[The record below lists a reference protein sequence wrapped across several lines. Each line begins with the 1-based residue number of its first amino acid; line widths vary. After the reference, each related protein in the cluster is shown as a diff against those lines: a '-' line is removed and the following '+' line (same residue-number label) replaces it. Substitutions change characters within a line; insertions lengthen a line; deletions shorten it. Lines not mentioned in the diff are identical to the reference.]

1 MDSVSREMET
11 LGRNH
16 KKMLQIKNCNRN
28 GEQTCCQGRGE
39 GSGMN
44 WETEVSRFKLLLLE

>member
-11 LGRNH
+11 LGINH

-28 GEQTCCQGRGE
+28 GEQTCCQG
-39 GSGMN
+39 SGMN
-44 WETEVSRFKLLLLE
+44 WETGVSRFKLLLLE